1 MGKFNN
7 SNNNYQYRPSKTDIL
22 KEISV
27 EVANLA
33 VLPIW
38 ERLNI
43 TELEYIDR
51 ENAIEV
57 KKVETEIITDV
68 LNGEDIFA
76 DESLINTLQNEN
88 TTIIADLEA
97 STTIIDTTSNVSVGT
112 IVQQLEAIISAR
124 LNAM

>member
-7 SNNNYQYRPSKTDIL
+7 SNTYQYRPSKTDIL

-27 EVANLA
+27 EVANLL

-38 ERLNI
+38 ERLNL

-51 ENAIEV
+51 ENAKEV
-57 KKVETEIITDV
+57 ENVENDIITDV
-68 LNGEDIFA
+68 LNGEDVLA
-76 DESLINTLQNEN
+76 DEPLIEILQNEN
-88 TTIIADLEA
+88 TTVIADLEN
-97 STTIIDTTSNVSVGT
+97 STTIVDTTTNVSVGT
-112 IVQQLEAIISAR
+112 IVQQLEAIISSR